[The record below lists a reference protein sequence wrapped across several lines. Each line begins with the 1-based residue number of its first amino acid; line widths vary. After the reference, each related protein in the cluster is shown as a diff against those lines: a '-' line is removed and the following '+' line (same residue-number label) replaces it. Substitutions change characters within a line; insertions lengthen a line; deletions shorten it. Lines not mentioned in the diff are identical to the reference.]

1 VSLKHSDWARGWY
14 VQVHSLC
21 CMTAGVRAGVQS
33 GPMTDPIISARG
45 LDKRYGDFHA
55 VRGIDFEVP
64 RGRCFGFLG
73 PNGAGKTTTLRML
86 LGLTPM
92 SGGELDIFGLP
103 MPEKARE
110 VRARVGVVP
119 QADNLDPDFTVAENL
134 SVYASYFGIPQRE
147 IATRLEKLLAFAS
160 LTERRDAKT
169 DSLSGG
175 MQRRLTIARAMIN
188 EPELVVLDEPTTG
201 LDPQARHVIW
211 SRLSDLRDQGTTLIL
226 TTHYMEEAERLCDE
240 LVIMDH
246 GRILD
251 QGSPRALI
259 SRHVEP
265 DVIEV
270 RGEAS
275 KQLVALAESV
285 GCRVEQMS
293 TSSYCYT
300 REPGALLEKLRD
312 QHGLTFMHRPAGLED
327 VFLKL
332 TGRELRD

>member
-1 VSLKHSDWARGWY
+1 MCICTVRNGTFPEA
-14 VQVHSLC
+14 
-21 CMTAGVRAGVQS
+21 RAGVQFV
-33 GPMTDPIISARG
+33 PMSNSHTHDPVVKAQG
-45 LDKRYGDFHA
+45 LRKQYDTFEA
-55 VRGIDFEVP
+55 VKGVDFEIP

-73 PNGAGKTTTLRML
+73 PNGAGKTTTLRMI

-92 SGGELDIFGLP
+92 SSGELSVFDLP
-103 MPEKARE
+103 IPANARE
-110 VRARVGVVP
+110 ARKRIGIVP
-119 QADNLDPDFTVAENL
+119 QADNLDPDFTVRENL
-134 SVYASYFGIPQRE
+134 EIYASYFGIPKAEVQGR
-147 IATRLEKLLAFAS
+147 IDRLLAFAN
-160 LTERRDAKT
+160 LTERKGAKT

-175 MQRRLTIARAMIN
+175 MQRRLTIARALIN
-188 EPELVVLDEPTTG
+188 NPELVVLDEPTTG

-211 SRLSDLRDQGTTLIL
+211 GRLNDLRDQGTTLIL

-246 GRILD
+246 GQILD

-259 SRHVEP
+259 ERHVEP

-275 KQLVALAESV
+275 RALQQLARDA
-285 GCRVEQMS
+285 GCRVEEMGNS
-293 TSSYCYT
+293 LYCYA
-300 REPGALLEKLRD
+300 EDPAPLIGKLRS
-312 QHGLTFMHRPAGLED
+312 QHGLTFLHRPSGLED